1 MATPTTIYIN
11 PQQRKRLFQRARR
24 RKSSF
29 SEELREAID
38 LYLDFPTDFDKES
51 LAALAKEANASL
63 NRSIAMLDAMSDRM
77 GTTGKKLDE
86 IDRRL
91 DELTE
96 NRI

>member
-1 MATPTTIYIN
+1 MATPTTVYIN

-38 LYLDFPTDFDKES
+38 LYLDFPPDFDKES

-63 NRSIAMLDAMSDRM
+63 NRSIV
-77 GTTGKKLDE
+77 
-86 IDRRL
+86 RL
-91 DELTE
+91 DDAIAHCKRTMERIDELE
-96 NRI
+96 RR